1 MIFSSL
7 IFVWLFLPIVFIGYF
22 IFPGKL
28 KNLFLLLCS
37 LFFYAWGEPLYILLM
52 IGLILINYIIGLLL
66 DKFRNKQFLLIFAI
80 AINIAILGYFKY
92 FNFLIRIFERCVGV
106 EVGVPEIV
114 LPIGISFYTFQI
126 LSYIIDLYHGKY
138 HAQRNLIDLA
148 LYISFFPQLIAG
160 PIVRYEDINV
170 QLRHRKHTIEKTANG
185 IKRFI
190 YGFGKKVI
198 LANTAAQCADAVFAL
213 DYASLTGVL
222 AWGGAIL
229 YTFQIYYDFSGYSD
243 MAIGLGKI
251 FGFDFPENFNY
262 PYMSASIHEFWQKWH
277 ISLGTWFREY
287 LYIPLGGNRKGK
299 NRTYLNLIIVFFLTG
314 LWHGAS
320 FNFIVWGLYHGLFQ
334 IFERARGKNFF
345 TNHKLISHVYTVA
358 VFSFGWVIFR
368 ADNLI
373 HAGVMARRMFLPWEY
388 TDNIF
393 MIHKVFNCKTMFMLL
408 AGVLGCGILQKF
420 FQKRGISEKWS
431 KSSLEIIY
439 CGAVFIMSVA
449 MLASNTYNPFIYFR
463 F

>member
-277 ISLGTWFREY
+277 
-287 LYIPLGGNRKGK
+287 P
-299 NRTYLNLIIVFFLTG
+299 
-314 LWHGAS
+314 
-320 FNFIVWGLYHGLFQ
+320 
-334 IFERARGKNFF
+334 
-345 TNHKLISHVYTVA
+345 
-358 VFSFGWVIFR
+358 
-368 ADNLI
+368 
-373 HAGVMARRMFLPWEY
+373 LPWP
-388 TDNIF
+388 
-393 MIHKVFNCKTMFMLL
+393 
-408 AGVLGCGILQKF
+408 
-420 FQKRGISEKWS
+420 
-431 KSSLEIIY
+431 
-439 CGAVFIMSVA
+439 GA
-449 MLASNTYNPFIYFR
+449 R
-463 F
+463 